1 MAPSMTGMKQSD
13 DKGFG
18 LAEQIVALAVLAV
31 LVAMAVPALH
41 RMVEMHELRA
51 AQGDYIA
58 ALQHARNLAVNEQV
72 RIIFCPSRDGLR
84 CSGDDAWSQGWLIG
98 KADRDNDGQLLG
110 SPRYLGRAYR
120 DTLVIVSNKQ
130 KYVWFSPDGSASNTF
145 QSLSFCIRGDRGRL
159 LKVTISSRGRVKGNA
174 EQNPTTSPCFAAS

>member
-1 MAPSMTGMKQSD
+1 MKRRE

-41 RMVEMHELRA
+41 RMGEMHELRA

-58 ALQHARNLAVNEQV
+58 ALQHARNLAVNEQA
-72 RIIFCPSRDGLR
+72 RIIFCPSRDGRR

-110 SPRYLGRAYR
+110 SPRYQGRKYR
-120 DTLVIVSNKQ
+120 DTLVIVSNSKQ
-130 KYVWFSPDGSASNTF
+130 KYIWFSPDGSASNTWPT
-145 QSLSFCIRGDRGRL
+145 LSFCIRGDRARL
-159 LKVTISSRGRVKGNA
+159 LKVIISRTGRIRGNV
-174 EQNPTTSPCFAAS
+174 EQNPAASPCTATG